1 MASTTSDFTR
11 VYAEDS
17 HFPQDTYQSKE
28 WKTES
33 NKKMIFKRFMR
44 HKPAVMGAVVLS
56 LMILAAIFAPVI
68 TTFDPNLI
76 TADFEADPSTVYW
89 LGTDGVGRDV
99 FSRLIYGSRVSLFV
113 GVTSVAIYTAIGTT
127 LGLIAGFFGGK
138 IDSFIMRS
146 AEIIESFPSFMVILV
161 LVSIIGPGIWT
172 LTMVLGLLNWVPLSR
187 IVRGNVLSIKDSEYV
202 QAAISVG
209 YSTPHILFREIL
221 PNVLSSIFVN
231 ATFGIASA
239 ILTESSLSFLGMGI
253 QPPTA
258 SWGNML
264 SQAQSLTVL
273 SSQPWLWIPAG
284 LMILLAVL
292 SINFIGDGLRDAFD
306 GTTQD

>member
-1 MASTTSDFTR
+1 MAIKSSD
-11 VYAEDS
+11 Y
-17 HFPQDTYQSKE
+17 
-28 WKTES
+28 
-33 NKKMIFKRFMR
+33 I
-44 HKPAVMGAVVLS
+44 
-56 LMILAAIFAPVI
+56 
-68 TTFDPNLI
+68 
-76 TADFEADPSTVYW
+76 
-89 LGTDGVGRDV
+89 
-99 FSRLIYGSRVSLFV
+99 
-113 GVTSVAIYTAIGTT
+113 
-127 LGLIAGFFGGK
+127 
-138 IDSFIMRS
+138 
-146 AEIIESFPSFMVILV
+146 
-161 LVSIIGPGIWT
+161 
-172 LTMVLGLLNWVPLSR
+172 
-187 IVRGNVLSIKDSEYV
+187 

-209 YSTPHILFREIL
+209 FATPHILFKEIL

-284 LMILLAVL
+284 VMIVIAVL

-306 GTTQD
+306 GTTN

>member
-1 MASTTSDFTR
+1 MASSTPDFGR
-11 VYAEDS
+11 VYADENY
-17 HFPQDTYQSKE
+17 FPREQDFTKE
-28 WKTES
+28 VKMES
-33 NKKMIFKRFMR
+33 NKKIIFKRFLK
-44 HKPAVMGAVVLS
+44 HKPAVLGTIILT
-56 LMILAAIFAPVI
+56 LMILAAIFAPQI
-68 TTFDPNLI
+68 ANFDPNMS
-76 TADFEADPSTVYW
+76 TPDFEVAPNSTYW
-89 LGTDGVGRDV
+89 LGTDSVGRDV

-113 GVTSVAIYTAIGTT
+113 GVSSVAIYTIIGTS
-127 LGLIAGFFGGK
+127 LGLVAGFFGK
-138 IDSFIMRS
+138 RIDSFIMRM
-146 AEIIESFPSFMVILV
+146 AEILQSFPSFMVILV

-172 LTMVLGLLNWVPLSR
+172 ITLVLGLLNWVPLSR
-187 IVRGNVLSIKDSEYV
+187 IVRGDVLSIKNSEYV

-221 PNVLSSIFVN
+221 PNVLSNIFVN

-253 QPPTA
+253 QPPTP

-284 LMILLAVL
+284 FMIVLAVL

-306 GTTQD
+306 GTNND

>member
-1 MASTTSDFTR
+1 MASITTDFQR
-11 VYAEDS
+11 VKNDDTL
-17 HFPQDTYQSKE
+17 FPQEQSVAQTV
-28 WKTES
+28 KTES
-33 NKKMIFKRFMR
+33 NRQIVLKRFMR
-44 HKPAVMGAVVLS
+44 HKPAVMGLTVLTG
-56 LMILAAIFAPVI
+56 MILAAVFAPMI
-68 TTFDPNLI
+68 TQFDPTLI
-76 TADFEADPSTVYW
+76 TPDFEAKPDATYW
-89 LGTDGVGRDV
+89 LGTDAIGRDV

-113 GVTSVAIYTAIGTT
+113 GVSSVAIYTVIGTT
-127 LGLIAGFFGGK
+127 LGLVAGFFGGK
-138 IDSFIMRS
+138 TDNFIMRMT
-146 AEIIESFPSFMVILV
+146 EIIQSFPSFMVILV
-161 LVSIIGPGIWT
+161 LVSIIGPGVWT
-172 LTMVLGLLNWVPLSR
+172 ITLVLGLLNWVPLCR
-187 IVRGNVLSIKDSEYV
+187 IVRGNVLTIKNTEYI

-209 YSTPHILFREIL
+209 YSTSYILFKEIL

-284 LMILLAVL
+284 IMIVLAVL

-306 GTTQD
+306 GTTN

>member
-1 MASTTSDFTR
+1 MATTTSEFTR
-11 VYAEDS
+11 VYAEGTT
-17 HFPQDTYQSKE
+17 FPKEEHLSKTI
-28 WKTES
+28 KAES
-33 NKKMIFKRFMR
+33 NKKIIFKRFMK
-44 HKPAVMGAVVLS
+44 HKPAVIGTIVFII
-56 LMILAAIFAPVI
+56 MILMAVFAPLV
-68 TTFDPNLI
+68 TNFQPNLI
-76 TADFEADPSTVYW
+76 TPDFEANPSSTYW

-113 GVTSVAIYTAIGTT
+113 GVSSVAIYTVIGTT

-138 IDSFIMRS
+138 VDNFIMRS
-146 AEIIESFPSFMVILV
+146 TEIIQSFPSFMVILV
-161 LVSIIGPGIWT
+161 LVSIIGPGVGTIT
-172 LTMVLGLLNWVPLSR
+172 LVLGLLNWVPLSR
-187 IVRGNVLSIKDSEYV
+187 IVRGNVLTIKDSEYI

-209 YSTPHILFREIL
+209 YSTPHILFKEIL
-221 PNVLSSIFVN
+221 PNVLSNIFVN

-258 SWGNML
+258 SWGNIL

-284 LMILLAVL
+284 IMILLAVL

-306 GTTQD
+306 GTKN

>member
-1 MASTTSDFTR
+1 MASITRDFSRVNSSDTLLVRETSHASTTK
-11 VYAEDS
+11 A
-17 HFPQDTYQSKE
+17 
-28 WKTES
+28 ES
-33 NKKMIFKRFMR
+33 NRQIILKRFMR
-44 HKPAVMGAVVLS
+44 HKPAVIGLSVLS
-56 LMILAAIFAPVI
+56 LMILAAVFAPVM
-68 TTFDPNLI
+68 TAFDPNLI
-76 TADFEADPSTVYW
+76 TPDFEVRPNATYW
-89 LGTDGVGRDV
+89 LGTDAIGRDV
-99 FSRLIYGSRVSLFV
+99 FSRLIHGARVSLFV
-113 GVTSVAIYTAIGTT
+113 GVSSVAIYTVIGTT

-138 IDSFIMRS
+138 IDNVIMRVT
-146 AEIIESFPSFMVILV
+146 EIIQSFPSFMVILV
-161 LVSIIGPGIWT
+161 LVSIVGPGVGTI
-172 LTMVLGLLNWVPLSR
+172 TMVLGLLNWVPLCR
-187 IVRGNVLSIKDSEYV
+187 IIRGNVLTIKNTEYI

-209 YSTPHILFREIL
+209 YSTPYILFKEIL

-239 ILTESSLSFLGMGI
+239 ILTESSLSFLGMGV

-284 LMILLAVL
+284 IMIVLAVL

-306 GTTQD
+306 GTTN

>member
-1 MASTTSDFTR
+1 MASLSSDFQLVNQET
-11 VYAEDS
+11 V
-17 HFPQDTYQSKE
+17 KE
-28 WKTES
+28 TTTEVIKIES
-33 NKKMIFKRFMR
+33 NKKIIFQRFMR
-44 HKPAVMGAVVLS
+44 HKPAVIGLTVFMLMVLVA
-56 LMILAAIFAPVI
+56 LLAPVM
-68 TTFDPNLI
+68 TQFDPNLI
-76 TADFEADPSTVYW
+76 TADFEAKPDATYW
-89 LGTDGVGRDV
+89 LGTDAIGRDV

-113 GVTSVAIYTAIGTT
+113 GVASVAIYTVIGTT
-127 LGLIAGFFGGK
+127 FGLIAGFFGGR
-138 IDSFIMRS
+138 IDDVIMRVT
-146 AEIIESFPSFMVILV
+146 EIIQSFPSFMVILV
-161 LVSIIGPGIWT
+161 LVSIIGPGVWT
-172 LTMVLGLLNWVPLSR
+172 ITLVLGLLNWVPLCR
-187 IVRGNVLSIKDSEYV
+187 IVRGNVMAIKSSDYI

-209 YSTPHILFREIL
+209 FATPHILFKEIL

-284 LMILLAVL
+284 MMIVIAVL

-306 GTTQD
+306 GTAN